1 MNPYL
6 IGLTGGIGSGKST
19 AAELLARAGAGVID
33 TDAIAHALTAP
44 GGAAMRSL
52 IGEFGPAIATKNGAL
67 DRAVMREMAFAD
79 PTVRRRLEA
88 ILHPMIH
95 AEVDRQIAALA
106 PTFPYLVLV
115 VPLLIET
122 GTYRERIDR
131 LAVVDCPEALQIA
144 RVRARSQLPEATFVQ
159 SLLLRPVGK
168 RGLQLPTTS
177 STTARRFLPS
187 LPNWKRFISAIW
199 LRQRPSATN
208 SASNDR
214 FRISL
219 DRRGAHLA
227 AARSSVGAV
236 VPLYRW

>member
-52 IGEFGPAIATKNGAL
+52 IGEFGPAIATKKGAL
-67 DRAVMREMAFAD
+67 DRAAMREMAFAD

-144 RVRARSQLPEATFVQ
+144 RVRARSQLPEATIRAILAAQ
-159 SLLLRPVGK
+159 ASRE
-168 RGLQLPTTS
+168 
-177 STTARRFLPS
+177 AR
-187 LPNWKRFISAIW
+187 
-199 LRQRPSATN
+199 
-208 SASNDR
+208 
-214 FRISL
+214 
-219 DRRGAHLA
+219 LA
-227 AARSSVGAV
+227 AADDIIDNSTTLSALTAQLEVLHQRYLAAAEAK
-236 VPLYRW
+236 RNQFRQQ

>member
-67 DRAVMREMAFAD
+67 DRAAMREMAFAD

-144 RVRARSQLPEATFVQ
+144 RVRARSQLPEATIRAILAAQ
-159 SLLLRPVGK
+159 ASRE
-168 RGLQLPTTS
+168 
-177 STTARRFLPS
+177 AR
-187 LPNWKRFISAIW
+187 
-199 LRQRPSATN
+199 
-208 SASNDR
+208 
-214 FRISL
+214 
-219 DRRGAHLA
+219 LA
-227 AARSSVGAV
+227 AADDIIDNSTTLSALTAQLEALHQRYLAAAEAK
-236 VPLYRW
+236 RNQFRQQ

>member
-19 AAELLARAGAGVID
+19 AAELLARTGAGVID

-52 IGEFGPAIATKNGAL
+52 IGEFGPEIATKNGAL
-67 DRAVMREMAFAD
+67 NRAAMREMAFAD

-144 RVRARSQLPEATFVQ
+144 RVRARSQLPEATIRAILAAQ
-159 SLLLRPVGK
+159 ASRE
-168 RGLQLPTTS
+168 
-177 STTARRFLPS
+177 AR
-187 LPNWKRFISAIW
+187 
-199 LRQRPSATN
+199 
-208 SASNDR
+208 
-214 FRISL
+214 
-219 DRRGAHLA
+219 LA
-227 AARSSVGAV
+227 AADDIIDNSTTLSALTAQLAALHQRYLAAAEAK
-236 VPLYRW
+236 RNQFRQQ

>member
-52 IGEFGPAIATKNGAL
+52 IGEFGPAIATKKGAL
-67 DRAVMREMAFAD
+67 DRAAMREMAFAD

-144 RVRARSQLPEATFVQ
+144 RVRARSQLPEATIRAILAAQ
-159 SLLLRPVGK
+159 ASRE
-168 RGLQLPTTS
+168 
-177 STTARRFLPS
+177 AR
-187 LPNWKRFISAIW
+187 
-199 LRQRPSATN
+199 
-208 SASNDR
+208 
-214 FRISL
+214 
-219 DRRGAHLA
+219 LA
-227 AARSSVGAV
+227 AADDIIDNSTTLSALTAQLEALHQRYLAAAEAK
-236 VPLYRW
+236 RNQFRQQ

>member
-52 IGEFGPAIATKNGAL
+52 IGEFGPAIATKKGAL
-67 DRAVMREMAFAD
+67 DRAAMREMAFAD

-144 RVRARSQLPEATFVQ
+144 RVRARSQLPEATIRAILAAQASREARLAVADDIIDN
-159 SLLLRPVGK
+159 
-168 RGLQLPTTS
+168 
-177 STTARRFLPS
+177 STTL
-187 LPNWKRFISAIW
+187 SA
-199 LRQRPSATN
+199 LTAQLEALHQRY
-208 SASNDR
+208 
-214 FRISL
+214 
-219 DRRGAHLA
+219 LA
-227 AARSSVGAV
+227 AAEAKRNQF
-236 VPLYRW
+236 RQQ

>member
-144 RVRARSQLPEATFVQ
+144 RVRARSQLPEATIRAILAAQ
-159 SLLLRPVGK
+159 ASRE
-168 RGLQLPTTS
+168 
-177 STTARRFLPS
+177 AR
-187 LPNWKRFISAIW
+187 
-199 LRQRPSATN
+199 
-208 SASNDR
+208 
-214 FRISL
+214 
-219 DRRGAHLA
+219 LA
-227 AARSSVGAV
+227 AADDIIDNSTTLSALTAQLEALHQRYLAAAEAK
-236 VPLYRW
+236 RNQFRQQ

>member
-144 RVRARSQLPEATFVQ
+144 RVRARSQLPEATIRAILAAQASREARLAVADDIIDN
-159 SLLLRPVGK
+159 
-168 RGLQLPTTS
+168 
-177 STTARRFLPS
+177 STTL
-187 LPNWKRFISAIW
+187 SA
-199 LRQRPSATN
+199 LTAQLEALHQRY
-208 SASNDR
+208 
-214 FRISL
+214 
-219 DRRGAHLA
+219 LA
-227 AARSSVGAV
+227 AAEAKRNQF
-236 VPLYRW
+236 RQQ

>member
-144 RVRARSQLPEATFVQ
+144 RVRARSQLPEATIRAILAAQ
-159 SLLLRPVGK
+159 ASRE
-168 RGLQLPTTS
+168 
-177 STTARRFLPS
+177 AR
-187 LPNWKRFISAIW
+187 
-199 LRQRPSATN
+199 
-208 SASNDR
+208 
-214 FRISL
+214 
-219 DRRGAHLA
+219 LA
-227 AARSSVGAV
+227 AADDIIDNSTTLSALTAQLEVLHQRYLAAAEAK
-236 VPLYRW
+236 RNQFRQQ

>member
-67 DRAVMREMAFAD
+67 DRAAMREMAFAD

-144 RVRARSQLPEATFVQ
+144 RVRARSQLPEATIRAILAAQ
-159 SLLLRPVGK
+159 ASRE
-168 RGLQLPTTS
+168 
-177 STTARRFLPS
+177 AR
-187 LPNWKRFISAIW
+187 
-199 LRQRPSATN
+199 
-208 SASNDR
+208 
-214 FRISL
+214 
-219 DRRGAHLA
+219 LA
-227 AARSSVGAV
+227 AADDIIDNSTTLSALTAQLEVLHQRYLAAAEAK
-236 VPLYRW
+236 RNQFRQQ